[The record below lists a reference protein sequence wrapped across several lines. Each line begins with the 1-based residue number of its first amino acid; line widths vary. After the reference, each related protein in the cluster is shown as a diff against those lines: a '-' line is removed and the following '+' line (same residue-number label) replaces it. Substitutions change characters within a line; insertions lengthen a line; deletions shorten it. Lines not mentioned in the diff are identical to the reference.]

1 MARGGQG
8 SDCNPAEAKTRLQDA
23 REFLELASLKADDNS
38 RAAQKA
44 AAANAVLA
52 GIAAA
57 DAICCVRLGRRSSSS
72 NHDDAVRL
80 LAEVDGALARHL
92 AVLIEIKTPSQ
103 YGTSLLNKDKVIR
116 AMRAASELVSA
127 AERIVGSR

>member
-1 MARGGQG
+1 MGRGGQG
-8 SDCNPAEAKTRLQDA
+8 SECNAAEAKTRLQDA
-23 REFLELASLKADDNS
+23 REFLELAQLKADETS

-44 AAANAVLA
+44 AVANAVLA

-80 LAEVDGALARHL
+80 LGQVDPALARQL
-92 AVLIEIKTPSQ
+92 ATLIEVKTPSQ
-103 YGTSLLNKDKVIR
+103 YGTSLLNTDKVTR
-116 AMRAASELVSA
+116 AMRAAADLVSS
-127 AERIVGSR
+127 AERIVASR